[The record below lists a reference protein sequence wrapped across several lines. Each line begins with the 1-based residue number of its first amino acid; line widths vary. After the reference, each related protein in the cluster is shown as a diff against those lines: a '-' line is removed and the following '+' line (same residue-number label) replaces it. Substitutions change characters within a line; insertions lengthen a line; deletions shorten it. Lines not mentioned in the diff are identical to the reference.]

1 MNRIFEASW
10 EKKNLQIISLTVKRE
25 VDLIYSGYI
34 LLFSSCLYQP
44 FIIYMEIQSK
54 TSW

>member
-44 FIIYMEIQSK
+44 FIIYMEI
-54 TSW
+54 